1 MVERKYLVDGK
12 EVTVKTYV
20 IQTSPPKMACLI
32 YADPE
37 TKNKYIYEDGIAF
50 AVYVDQLLDTILE
63 ALSLSK
69 IIRD

>member
-12 EVTVKTYV
+12 EVTVNTYV
-20 IQTSPPKMACLI
+20 IQTNPPQIAIEI

-37 TKNKYIYEDGIAF
+37 TKNKYIDEKGIVF
-50 AVYVDQLLDTILE
+50 AIRVDQLLDTIIE
-63 ALSLSK
+63 ALTPSK

>member
-20 IQTSPPKMACLI
+20 IQTNPPQIVFEI

-37 TKNKYIYEDGIAF
+37 TIKKYIDENGIAF
-50 AVYVDQLLDTILE
+50 AVNIDDVCDAIREVLLP
-63 ALSLSK
+63 SK
-69 IIRD
+69 IVRD

>member
-20 IQTSPPKMACLI
+20 IQTNPPQIVFEI

-37 TKNKYIYEDGIAF
+37 TIKKYIDENGIAF
-50 AVYVDQLLDTILE
+50 AVNIDDVHDAIRE
-63 ALSLSK
+63 ALTPSK
-69 IIRD
+69 IVRD